1 MTERWLSIIGIGE
14 DGLAGLTAAAR
25 ALLDSA
31 EVLIGGKRHLAMVPD
46 DGRERHAW
54 PTPMQILIDDITRFR
69 GRPTAVLASGD
80 PMCFGVGKH
89 LAKRV
94 PADELTIVPAP
105 SAFSLAA
112 ARLTWSLPDTTCF
125 TLHGRP
131 VETLACH
138 VHPGAKLLMLAHGR
152 QTPGEV
158 SAWLKSHGFGNSEM
172 TALAHM
178 GSDKEARFDGSAD
191 NWAHDVPDLNTLAVT
206 CIAGPEA
213 SWLPRS
219 AGLPDEAFEH
229 DGKMTKREMRAL
241 AIARLMPHPGALLW
255 DIGAGCGSVSVE
267 WLCAASHGRAMALEP
282 VAERRGMAAR
292 NATALGVPHLEIFDA
307 RAPEA
312 LAELADQATPDAV
325 FIGGGL
331 AAETIEATIA
341 ALKPGGRLV
350 AHAVTLESEA
360 VLLVTHARHGGD
372 LVRVA
377 VDRAAPVGFYHGWRP
392 AMPVTQWTW
401 IKAGAPR

>member
-1 MTERWLSIIGIGE
+1 MTERWRSIIGIGE

-25 ALLDSA
+25 TLLDTA
-31 EVLIGGKRHLAMVPD
+31 EILIGGKRHLAMIPD
-46 DGRERHAW
+46 DGRERHEW
-54 PTPMQILIDDITRFR
+54 PTPMQILIDDMARFR

-80 PMCFGVGKH
+80 PMNFGVGRQ
-89 LAKRV
+89 LSV
-94 PADELTIVPAP
+94 QFNTDELTIVPAP

-112 ARLTWSLPDTTCF
+112 ARLVWSLPDTTCL

-138 VHPGAKLLMLAHGR
+138 VYPGARLLMLTHGR
-152 QTPGEV
+152 RTPGEV
-158 SAWLKSHGFGNSEM
+158 GEWLTGYGFGKSEM

-178 GSDKEARFDGSAD
+178 GGDREARFDGGAD
-191 NWAHDVPDLNTLAVT
+191 SWMHDVPDLHTLAVT
-206 CIAGPEA
+206 CIAGPDA
-213 SWLPRS
+213 SWLPRT

-255 DIGAGCGSVSVE
+255 DIGAGCGSVCVE
-267 WLCAASHGRAMALEP
+267 WLRASPHGQAIALEP
-282 VAERRGMAAR
+282 VAERRAFAAR
-292 NATALGVPHLEIFDA
+292 NAATLGVPHCDIRDA
-307 RAPEA
+307 RAPDA
-312 LAELADQATPDAV
+312 LADLPTPDAV

-331 AAETIEATIA
+331 APDTIETAIS

-360 VLLVTHARHGGD
+360 ILLAAHGRHGGD
-372 LVRVA
+372 LVRLS
-377 VDRAAPVGFYHGWRP
+377 VDRATPVGPYHGWRP
-392 AMPVTQWTW
+392 AMPVTQWAW
-401 IKAGAPR
+401 RKAGEHQ

>member
-14 DGLAGLTAAAR
+14 DGIGGLTGAAR
-25 ALLDSA
+25 ALLDTA
-31 EVLIGGKRHLAMVPD
+31 EVLIGGKRHLAMIPD

-54 PTPMQILIDDITRFR
+54 PTPMHRLIDDITRFR

-94 PADELTIVPAP
+94 PADELIIVPAP

-112 ARLTWSLPDTTCF
+112 ARLAWSLPDTACL

-131 VETLACH
+131 VESLACH
-138 VHPGAKLLMLAHGR
+138 VYPGARLLMLAHDR
-152 QTPGEV
+152 RTPGEV
-158 SAWLKSHGFGNSEM
+158 GAWLTGHGFGGSEM

-178 GSDKEARFDGSAD
+178 GGDREARFDGKAED
-191 NWAHDVPDLNTLAVT
+191 WAHDVPDLNTLAVT
-206 CIAGPEA
+206 CIAGPNA
-213 SWLPRS
+213 SWLPRT

-255 DIGAGCGSVSVE
+255 DIGAGCGSVCVE
-267 WLCAASHGRAMALEP
+267 WLRAAPHSRAIALEP
-282 VAERRGMAAR
+282 TAERRAMAAR
-292 NATALGVPHLEIFDA
+292 NAAGLGVPHLEILDA
-307 RAPEA
+307 RAPDA
-312 LAELADQATPDAV
+312 LADLPAPDAV

-331 AAETIEATIA
+331 AAGAIELAIT

-360 VLLVTHARHGGD
+360 VLLAAHARHGGD
-372 LVRVA
+372 LVRLSIN
-377 VDRAAPVGFYHGWRP
+377 RAGPVGSYHGWRP
-392 AMPVTQWTW
+392 AMPVTQWAW
-401 IKAGAPR
+401 RRAGEPQ